1 MVKYGIFDENN
12 NVVGEFETLE
22 AGMAALAAMEDGEVH
37 SYKHGAVG
45 YYTEHYHL
53 EQGPYAR
60 VCKGKTVLK
69 FKDGAPV
76 EPIPAAELGV
86 ILSGQPCDELE
97 TVLETLDTEKAHS
110 LFDGFTPPPVIW
122 DGESRTMVV
131 TFYYL
136 ETEDTPDG
144 DVALFYKCAPF
155 MSQIW

>member
-1 MVKYGIFDENN
+1 MIEYGIFDENS

-22 AGMAALAAMEDGEVH
+22 AGMAALAAMEDGEVQP
-37 SYKHGAVG
+37 YARGAQG

-53 EQGPYAR
+53 ERGLYAR
-60 VCKGKTVLK
+60 VCKGKTELQ
-69 FKDGAPV
+69 FKDGVPV
-76 EPIPAAELGV
+76 EPISATELGL

-97 TVLETLDTEKAHS
+97 TVLETLDTEKARS
-110 LFDGFTPPPVIW
+110 LFDGFAPPPVIW

-131 TFYYL
+131 SFYYL

-155 MSQIW
+155 MSLI